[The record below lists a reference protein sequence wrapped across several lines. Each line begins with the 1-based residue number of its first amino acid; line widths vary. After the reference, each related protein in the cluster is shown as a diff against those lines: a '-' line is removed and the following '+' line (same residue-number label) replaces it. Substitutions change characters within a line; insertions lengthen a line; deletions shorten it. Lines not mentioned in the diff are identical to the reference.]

1 MGFVQGPP
9 EPLDM
14 RFSIS
19 HITAASLGAEK
30 YLPCPWGITWRRYP
44 RRTVPQPAEDA
55 IFPRQDII
63 RAELWYDAL
72 MPTLFSRS
80 QCSFPSLSLFSSCNS
95 SEQLSPLLPSPPC
108 GTSSHSTPLEL
119 FPAPVPAYIHFFRLM
134 TAAEGLP
141 AAFRGV
147 NASLPMGH
155 FSLDTGW
162 AWVVFAKQDGS
173 PPSPWDQ
180 LTHIGLSCPLAGFTS
195 KSPIHQS
202 LQPGL
207 SLPIP
212 PLCAIQFY
220 PAPDPLNHPHHLP

>member
-14 RFSIS
+14 RLSIS

-95 SEQLSPLLPSPPC
+95 SEQLSPPPPSPPC
-108 GTSSHSTPLEL
+108 GTSSHSPGALPCTCACLHPFFQAHDCCWGLASC
-119 FPAPVPAYIHFFRLM
+119 FP
-134 TAAEGLP
+134 
-141 AAFRGV
+141 RG
-147 NASLPMGH
+147 
-155 FSLDTGW
+155 
-162 AWVVFAKQDGS
+162 
-173 PPSPWDQ
+173 
-180 LTHIGLSCPLAGFTS
+180 
-195 KSPIHQS
+195 
-202 LQPGL
+202 
-207 SLPIP
+207 
-212 PLCAIQFY
+212 
-220 PAPDPLNHPHHLP
+220 